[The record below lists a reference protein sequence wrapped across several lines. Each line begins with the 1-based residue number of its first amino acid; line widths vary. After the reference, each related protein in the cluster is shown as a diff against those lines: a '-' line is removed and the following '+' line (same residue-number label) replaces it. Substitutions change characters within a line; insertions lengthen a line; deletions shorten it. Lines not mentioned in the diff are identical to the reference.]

1 MPELRDLEL
10 LVSLSRHKNFSH
22 AAADCNISQPAFST
36 RIRKL
41 EEEFK
46 LPLVRRGNSFLG
58 FTREGEVALKW
69 ARKLLADAEGMR
81 QEINALRNNL
91 DGKLTLGVIP
101 TAMPFAARVSS
112 QLRRKHPNLSIEIH
126 SQSTRQITRRLNDFS
141 LDAGIMY
148 FDDADPDI
156 TVKLYEERYVLIAP
170 QTLASGYKTQV
181 TWAEAAQFPLC
192 LLTPDMRNRQLL
204 ADAEGMRQE
213 INALRNNLDGKLTLG
228 VIPTA
233 MPFAARVS
241 SQLRRKHPNLSIE
254 IHSQSTRQITRRL
267 NDFSLD
273 AGIMYFD
280 DADPDITVKLY
291 EERYVLIAPQTLA
304 SGYKTQVTWAE
315 AAQFPLCLLTPDMRN
330 RQLIDAVFEQVSA
343 VPTVVMEASG
353 FSAVL
358 AQVVSGNAAT
368 IAPVSVAE
376 TFLALS
382 STVQFD
388 LVKPVMTHTIGL
400 SIKDQSP
407 VLPMVQ
413 ALRQAIDASL

>member
-170 QTLASGYKTQV
+170 QTLAS
-181 TWAEAAQFPLC
+181 
-192 LLTPDMRNRQLL
+192 R
-204 ADAEGMRQE
+204 
-213 INALRNNLDGKLTLG
+213 
-228 VIPTA
+228 
-233 MPFAARVS
+233 
-241 SQLRRKHPNLSIE
+241 
-254 IHSQSTRQITRRL
+254 
-267 NDFSLD
+267 
-273 AGIMYFD
+273 
-280 DADPDITVKLY
+280 
-291 EERYVLIAPQTLA
+291 
-304 SGYKTQVTWAE
+304 YKTQVTWAE

>member
-170 QTLASGYKTQV
+170 QT
-181 TWAEAAQFPLC
+181 
-192 LLTPDMRNRQLL
+192 R
-204 ADAEGMRQE
+204 
-213 INALRNNLDGKLTLG
+213 
-228 VIPTA
+228 
-233 MPFAARVS
+233 
-241 SQLRRKHPNLSIE
+241 
-254 IHSQSTRQITRRL
+254 
-267 NDFSLD
+267 
-273 AGIMYFD
+273 
-280 DADPDITVKLY
+280 
-291 EERYVLIAPQTLA
+291 A

-388 LVKPVMTHTIGL
+388 IVKPVMTHTIGL

>member
-126 SQSTRQITRRLNDFS
+126 SQSTRQITLRLNDFS

-170 QTLASGYKTQV
+170 QT
-181 TWAEAAQFPLC
+181 
-192 LLTPDMRNRQLL
+192 R
-204 ADAEGMRQE
+204 
-213 INALRNNLDGKLTLG
+213 
-228 VIPTA
+228 
-233 MPFAARVS
+233 
-241 SQLRRKHPNLSIE
+241 
-254 IHSQSTRQITRRL
+254 
-267 NDFSLD
+267 
-273 AGIMYFD
+273 
-280 DADPDITVKLY
+280 
-291 EERYVLIAPQTLA
+291 A

>member
-101 TAMPFAARVSS
+101 TAMPFAA
-112 QLRRKHPNLSIEIH
+112 L
-126 SQSTRQITRRLNDFS
+126 
-141 LDAGIMY
+141 
-148 FDDADPDI
+148 
-156 TVKLYEERYVLIAP
+156 
-170 QTLASGYKTQV
+170 
-181 TWAEAAQFPLC
+181 
-192 LLTPDMRNRQLL
+192 
-204 ADAEGMRQE
+204 
-213 INALRNNLDGKLTLG
+213 
-228 VIPTA
+228 
-233 MPFAARVS
+233 VS

>member
-1 MPELRDLEL
+1 MMPELRDLEL

-170 QTLASGYKTQV
+170 QT
-181 TWAEAAQFPLC
+181 
-192 LLTPDMRNRQLL
+192 R
-204 ADAEGMRQE
+204 
-213 INALRNNLDGKLTLG
+213 
-228 VIPTA
+228 
-233 MPFAARVS
+233 
-241 SQLRRKHPNLSIE
+241 
-254 IHSQSTRQITRRL
+254 
-267 NDFSLD
+267 
-273 AGIMYFD
+273 
-280 DADPDITVKLY
+280 
-291 EERYVLIAPQTLA
+291 A

>member
-156 TVKLYEERYVLIAP
+156 
-170 QTLASGYKTQV
+170 S
-181 TWAEAAQFPLC
+181 
-192 LLTPDMRNRQLL
+192 
-204 ADAEGMRQE
+204 
-213 INALRNNLDGKLTLG
+213 
-228 VIPTA
+228 
-233 MPFAARVS
+233 
-241 SQLRRKHPNLSIE
+241 
-254 IHSQSTRQITRRL
+254 
-267 NDFSLD
+267 
-273 AGIMYFD
+273 
-280 DADPDITVKLY
+280 VKLY

>member
-101 TAMPFAARVSS
+101 TAMPFAARVLS

-126 SQSTRQITRRLNDFS
+126 SQSTRQITLRLNDFS

-192 LLTPDMRNRQLL
+192 LLT
-204 ADAEGMRQE
+204 
-213 INALRNNLDGKLTLG
+213 
-228 VIPTA
+228 
-233 MPFAARVS
+233 
-241 SQLRRKHPNLSIE
+241 
-254 IHSQSTRQITRRL
+254 
-267 NDFSLD
+267 
-273 AGIMYFD
+273 
-280 DADPDITVKLY
+280 
-291 EERYVLIAPQTLA
+291 LI
-304 SGYKTQVTWAE
+304 
-315 AAQFPLCLLTPDMRN
+315 C
-330 RQLIDAVFEQVSA
+330 
-343 VPTVVMEASG
+343 
-353 FSAVL
+353 
-358 AQVVSGNAAT
+358 
-368 IAPVSVAE
+368 
-376 TFLALS
+376 
-382 STVQFD
+382 
-388 LVKPVMTHTIGL
+388 
-400 SIKDQSP
+400 
-407 VLPMVQ
+407 
-413 ALRQAIDASL
+413 AIDS

>member
-204 ADAEGMRQE
+204 
-213 INALRNNLDGKLTLG
+213 
-228 VIPTA
+228 
-233 MPFAARVS
+233 
-241 SQLRRKHPNLSIE
+241 
-254 IHSQSTRQITRRL
+254 
-267 NDFSLD
+267 
-273 AGIMYFD
+273 
-280 DADPDITVKLY
+280 
-291 EERYVLIAPQTLA
+291 
-304 SGYKTQVTWAE
+304 
-315 AAQFPLCLLTPDMRN
+315 
-330 RQLIDAVFEQVSA
+330 DAVFEQVSA

>member
-69 ARKLLADAEGMR
+69 ARK
-81 QEINALRNNL
+81 
-91 DGKLTLGVIP
+91 
-101 TAMPFAARVSS
+101 
-112 QLRRKHPNLSIEIH
+112 
-126 SQSTRQITRRLNDFS
+126 
-141 LDAGIMY
+141 
-148 FDDADPDI
+148 
-156 TVKLYEERYVLIAP
+156 
-170 QTLASGYKTQV
+170 
-181 TWAEAAQFPLC
+181 
-192 LLTPDMRNRQLL
+192 LL

-400 SIKDQSP
+400 SIKDQLP

>member
-126 SQSTRQITRRLNDFS
+126 SQSTRQITRRLNDF
-141 LDAGIMY
+141 Y
-148 FDDADPDI
+148 
-156 TVKLYEERYVLIAP
+156 
-170 QTLASGYKTQV
+170 
-181 TWAEAAQFPLC
+181 
-192 LLTPDMRNRQLL
+192 
-204 ADAEGMRQE
+204 
-213 INALRNNLDGKLTLG
+213 
-228 VIPTA
+228 
-233 MPFAARVS
+233 
-241 SQLRRKHPNLSIE
+241 
-254 IHSQSTRQITRRL
+254 
-267 NDFSLD
+267 LD

>member
-58 FTREGEVALKW
+58 FTREGEVAMKW
-69 ARKLLADAEGMR
+69 ARKLLAD
-81 QEINALRNNL
+81 
-91 DGKLTLGVIP
+91 V
-101 TAMPFAARVSS
+101 
-112 QLRRKHPNLSIEIH
+112 
-126 SQSTRQITRRLNDFS
+126 
-141 LDAGIMY
+141 
-148 FDDADPDI
+148 
-156 TVKLYEERYVLIAP
+156 
-170 QTLASGYKTQV
+170 
-181 TWAEAAQFPLC
+181 
-192 LLTPDMRNRQLL
+192 
-204 ADAEGMRQE
+204 EGMRQE

>member
-126 SQSTRQITRRLNDFS
+126 SQSTRQITR
-141 LDAGIMY
+141 
-148 FDDADPDI
+148 
-156 TVKLYEERYVLIAP
+156 K
-170 QTLASGYKTQV
+170 
-181 TWAEAAQFPLC
+181 
-192 LLTPDMRNRQLL
+192 
-204 ADAEGMRQE
+204 
-213 INALRNNLDGKLTLG
+213 
-228 VIPTA
+228 
-233 MPFAARVS
+233 
-241 SQLRRKHPNLSIE
+241 
-254 IHSQSTRQITRRL
+254 L

>member
-41 EEEFK
+41 EEEFA

-69 ARKLLADAEGMR
+69 ARK
-81 QEINALRNNL
+81 
-91 DGKLTLGVIP
+91 
-101 TAMPFAARVSS
+101 
-112 QLRRKHPNLSIEIH
+112 
-126 SQSTRQITRRLNDFS
+126 
-141 LDAGIMY
+141 
-148 FDDADPDI
+148 
-156 TVKLYEERYVLIAP
+156 
-170 QTLASGYKTQV
+170 
-181 TWAEAAQFPLC
+181 
-192 LLTPDMRNRQLL
+192 LL

>member
-91 DGKLTLGVIP
+91 
-101 TAMPFAARVSS
+101 A
-112 QLRRKHPNLSIEIH
+112 
-126 SQSTRQITRRLNDFS
+126 
-141 LDAGIMY
+141 
-148 FDDADPDI
+148 
-156 TVKLYEERYVLIAP
+156 
-170 QTLASGYKTQV
+170 
-181 TWAEAAQFPLC
+181 
-192 LLTPDMRNRQLL
+192 
-204 ADAEGMRQE
+204 
-213 INALRNNLDGKLTLG
+213 GKLTLG

>member
-69 ARKLLADAEGMR
+69 ARKLL
-81 QEINALRNNL
+81 
-91 DGKLTLGVIP
+91 V
-101 TAMPFAARVSS
+101 
-112 QLRRKHPNLSIEIH
+112 
-126 SQSTRQITRRLNDFS
+126 
-141 LDAGIMY
+141 
-148 FDDADPDI
+148 
-156 TVKLYEERYVLIAP
+156 
-170 QTLASGYKTQV
+170 
-181 TWAEAAQFPLC
+181 
-192 LLTPDMRNRQLL
+192 
-204 ADAEGMRQE
+204 DAEGMRQE